1 MSSTPCEV
9 IWALSRP
16 EPVLTNLQP
25 IAQKPA
31 RVVVLGALGFI
42 GGTILRRLQA
52 EGINLLALDLP
63 AFDLLAPDAAPTL
76 AAALRPTDTL
86 IFISARAPCKNN
98 AMLLDNLRMA
108 EAVCAAL
115 RRQPVGHVIY
125 QSSDAVYRD
134 AREPMTEASCAEPGT
149 LHGLMH
155 LAREVMLKSEFS
167 GPLTF
172 IRPTLVYGL
181 NDPHNGYGPNRF
193 RRLAAEGREILLFGE
208 GEELRDHVC
217 VDELGELARLVVLH
231 RSVGIANAVTGEV
244 VSFRQLAEFTA
255 AQFPSRVA
263 VKGSPRTGPM
273 PHNGYRAF
281 APSAA
286 LRAFPGFH
294 FTPWREGL
302 ARECARMKAS

>member
-1 MSSTPCEV
+1 M
-9 IWALSRP
+9 
-16 EPVLTNLQP
+16 LTHLETAP
-25 IAQKPA
+25 AKPA

-42 GGTILRRLQA
+42 GGAILRRLQA
-52 EGINLLALDLP
+52 GGINLLALDLP

-76 AAALRPTDTL
+76 AAALRPADTL
-86 IFISARAPCKNN
+86 IFVSARAPCKNT
-98 AMLLDNLRMA
+98 AMLLENLRMA
-108 EAVCAAL
+108 ETVCAAL
-115 RRQPVGHVIY
+115 RRQPVAHVIY

-134 AREPMTEASCAEPGT
+134 SREPMTEASCAEPGT

-155 LAREVMLKSEFS
+155 LAREVMLKSGFS
-167 GPLTF
+167 GPLAF

-193 RRLAAEGREILLFGE
+193 RRLAAEGREIVLFGE
-208 GEELRDHVC
+208 GEELRDHVF
-217 VDELGELARLVVLH
+217 VEDLAELARLVVLY
-231 RSVGIANAVTGEV
+231 RSTGVVNAVTGEV
-244 VSFRQLAEFTA
+244 VSFRQLAEFIA
-255 AQFPSRVA
+255 AQFPTRVA

-286 LRAFPGFH
+286 LRAFPGFR

>member
-9 IWALSRP
+9 IWASSRP

-25 IAQKPA
+25 TAQKPA

-98 AMLLDNLRMA
+98 TMLLDNLRMA

-193 RRLAAEGREILLFGE
+193 RRLAAEG
-208 GEELRDHVC
+208 
-217 VDELGELARLVVLH
+217 ELARLVVLH

-281 APSAA
+281 TPSAA
-286 LRAFPGFH
+286 LRAFPGFR

>member
-1 MSSTPCEV
+1 M
-9 IWALSRP
+9 
-16 EPVLTNLQP
+16 LTNLHSGP
-25 IAQKPA
+25 QKPA
-31 RVVVLGALGFI
+31 RVVVLGAGGFI

-52 EGINLLALDLP
+52 DGISTLALDLP
-63 AFDLLAPDAAPTL
+63 AFDLLAPDAAQIL

-86 IFISARAPCKNN
+86 IFVSAKAPCKNN

-115 RRQPVGHVIY
+115 RRQPVAHLIY

-134 AREPMTEASCAEPGT
+134 VREPMTEASCAEPGT

-155 LAREVMLKSEFS
+155 LGREVMLKSEFS

-193 RRLAAEGREILLFGE
+193 RRLASEVREIVLFGE
-208 GEELRDHVC
+208 GEELRDHVL
-217 VDELGELARLVVLH
+217 VDDVAELARLVVLH
-231 RSVGIANAVTGEV
+231 RSTGIANAVTGEV
-244 VSFRQLAEFTA
+244 VSFRQLAEFIT
-255 AQFPSRVA
+255 AQFPSRVT
-263 VKGSPRTGPM
+263 VNGSPRTGPM

-286 LRAFPGFH
+286 QRAFPGFR
-294 FTPWREGL
+294 FTPWREGI
-302 ARECARMKAS
+302 ARECTRMKTS